1 MRKTVDER
9 KDLYYNSIDKFL
21 SIFGVRFAVRRRR
34 TLCAPCGGAFNI
46 SEGIHMVLK
55 VCVGSSC
62 HLRGSYDVIEE
73 MKRIIKKYGVEDKVD
88 LQATFCVGNCQ
99 NGVSLLADEVLLHN
113 ANKDNCEELF
123 LTQVYPLIK

>member
-1 MRKTVDER
+1 
-9 KDLYYNSIDKFL
+9 
-21 SIFGVRFAVRRRR
+21 
-34 TLCAPCGGAFNI
+34 
-46 SEGIHMVLK
+46 MVLK

-88 LQATFCVGNCQ
+88 FQATIFVGNCQ
-99 NGVSLLADEVLLHN
+99 NGVTLLEHEVLLHN

-123 LTQVYPLIK
+123 LTQVYPIVK